1 MNLLSRSVNTLKRL
15 TVRWGTAATQ
25 FFTILGRGRP
35 LNLNTYH
42 ASDEAVRNSAAVATV
57 RWIQRNWSEAPIMVG
72 KVDSQDIVKV
82 INSRLLKLL
91 KRPNSHYSGLAM
103 FKGVV
108 ANYIYTGNAY
118 LLKMRSTAEGG
129 IDGRGR
135 VDSLWWVPSFMIV
148 PEGDPDDNT
157 VFIKHYVYEVDGF
170 KQEIDPRDIVHF
182 RDGFD
187 PKNPRYGISAF
198 SSLLRELLGDNE
210 AANWKLALLMNSG
223 VPGIIISGTKDSS
236 IALEDAEQIKEDYTQ
251 RFTGSNRGLPL
262 IMSGAIDV
270 QKLAFDPEQMNL
282 TALRHSDEE
291 RITAAIGVPA
301 VVVGLGAGLVHST
314 FANFSEAREA
324 AYESCMIPMQD
335 DFAETLTNQLLP
347 ELHNID
353 THVIQYD
360 ISKVRVL
367 QPDINAL
374 HVRVRGDVLTG
385 IISVN
390 EGRKQLG
397 YPPVSDSDVWYVP
410 NGVTVAQS
418 PGTAI
423 APNNTGDN
431 EDDIGG
437 NPEGGA
443 PTNDDPEAQNR
454 SRKNGYVSQTDFIEA
469 LAKINPIPIGP
480 GEYTNGA

>member
-1 MNLLSRSVNTLKRL
+1 M
-15 TVRWGTAATQ
+15 
-25 FFTILGRGRP
+25 GRP
-35 LNLNTYH
+35 LNLTTYKGS
-42 ASDEAVRNSAAVATV
+42 AEAVKNSAAVATV
-57 RWIQRNWSEAPIMVG
+57 RWIQRNWSEAPVMVG
-72 KVDSQDIVKV
+72 RIDSQDIVKV
-82 INSRLLKLL
+82 VNSRLLKLL
-91 KRPNSHYSGLAM
+91 KRPNTHYNGLAM
-103 FKGVV
+103 LKAVI
-108 ANYIYTGNAY
+108 ADYIYTGNAY
-118 LLKMRSTAEGG
+118 LLKMRSTGEGG

-135 VDSLWWVPSFMIV
+135 VESLWWVPSFMIT

-157 VFIKHYVYEVDGF
+157 VFIKHYKYEVDGF
-170 KQEIDPRDIVHF
+170 NQEIDPRDIIHF

-187 PKNPRYGISAF
+187 PQNPRLGISVFA
-198 SSLLRELLGDNE
+198 SLLRELLGDNE

-223 VPGIIISGTKDSS
+223 VPGVIISGTKDSS
-236 IALEDAEQIKEDYTQ
+236 IDRADAEQIKDDYTQ
-251 RFTGSNRGLPL
+251 RFAGNNRGLPL
-262 IMSGAIDV
+262 VMSGAIDV
-270 QKLAFDPEQMNL
+270 KKLAFDPEQMNL

-291 RITAAIGVPA
+291 RITAGIGVPA

-324 AYESCMIPMQD
+324 AYESCMIPMQT

-347 ELHNID
+347 DFHNID
-353 THVIQYD
+353 THVVQYD
-360 ISKVRVL
+360 VSKVRVL

-423 APNNTGDN
+423 APNDTGDN
-431 EDDIGG
+431 QDDVEG
-437 NPEGGA
+437 NPTGGA

-454 SRKNGYVSQTDFIEA
+454 AISKIDDELDGYHISSRDFVKD
-469 LAKINPIPIGP
+469 LLNINPIPIGP
-480 GEYTNGA
+480 GEYTNGS